1 MCCIYFLIYRFEVLG
16 FIKNSG
22 ATLNK
27 ESARRTVVIVVV
39 VGGGGGGSVVI
50 QEILSL
56 LKKRYKL

>member
-39 VGGGGGGSVVI
+39 VGGGGGGFSCYSGNTFI
-50 QEILSL
+50 TKEKI
-56 LKKRYKL
+56 